1 MAATCC
7 CGVVRL
13 GLAGHSAT
21 VAASHCAGKGPS
33 TSSAPPAAASGLRR
47 ALVLLGS
54 AGLSAA
60 LLAAPGL
67 AATAATPLPPPPLGL
82 AVSPLAVPVQGSA
95 TARSSVE
102 RILAE
107 QLARRS
113 ALEHQP
119 LSSTLEIVP
128 VVIRFRDM
136 SSEELVDVFEQLLRA
151 QQLTAPAVRPLD
163 EGVLGKSATA
173 ADKPRDAE
181 PSSRAAVEAGKAKA
195 DMPAEPARPRRTAGE
210 EGRLSGSGPLMGV
223 GNGEEEGPTK
233 QRVTE
238 EAGKVTTADSR
249 AEGTA
254 SLDNDGAENEKA
266 DATGRLW
273 HEWSEQTS
281 LAEDLAARRGS
292 SAPTLQAS
300 WPVGVAGRSLL
311 EDMGANVRSGAWQ
324 LGGAAVLALGW
335 LGDAWELIG
344 GAESLDA
351 EDLDFRRA
359 RIRRAV
365 ALVGTILGVFA
376 ALFLAAYV
384 LLERLSRQRA
394 ADQLPA
400 QQSRV
405 TTVAATKA
413 DAAGRSASVKDSGE
427 DRALLAWPLRGLR
440 PEQLMPWSSAEPSG
454 VDRRM
459 PLPLDDGSTS
469 TRKGGSRTQ
478 GPPSL
483 FGSSNDAR
491 GLPAWGPSRLLDQVK
506 RLWQSQPDVQEP
518 VTMTVIEGRRRSAER
533 AAFAAE
539 EDSVDEI
546 IWKRPARGSLRLDND
561 EELWWH
567 RSPAEEAPELPSHL
581 GQRKHGLAPHGRH
594 IELESSRR
602 PKHASFDKL
611 DLAAHDQ
618 PRASE
623 SEGKLTESY
632 IGEQDSLHHQGR
644 SSYTAQKETTY
655 VPRLRQDWSSAMLD
669 QFWHQDTLW
678 VRDQDGV
685 YSRQSSVSRR

>member
-7 CGVVRL
+7 CGVARL
-13 GLAGHSAT
+13 GFAA
-21 VAASHCAGKGPS
+21 VAVSHGAAKGPS
-33 TSSAPPAAASGLRR
+33 TAGAPLAAANGLRR

-60 LLAAPGL
+60 LLAAPGP

-82 AVSPLAVPVQGSA
+82 ALSPLAAVAPVPVQGA
-95 TARSSVE
+95 AAARSSIE

-107 QLARRS
+107 QLARR
-113 ALEHQP
+113 
-119 LSSTLEIVP
+119 
-128 VVIRFRDM
+128 FRDM
-136 SSEELVDVFEQLLRA
+136 SNEELVDVFEQLLRA
-151 QQLTAPAVRPLD
+151 QLLTAPAVRPPD
-163 EGVLGKSATA
+163 EGVLGESAA
-173 ADKPRDAE
+173 VADRPRNAE
-181 PSSRAAVEAGKAKA
+181 PSSRAAMEAGKAKA
-195 DMPAEPARPRRTAGE
+195 DTPAEPARPCRTAGE
-210 EGRLSGSGPLMGV
+210 EGRLSRSGPATGAGV
-223 GNGEEEGPTK
+223 GDGEGPSK
-233 QRVTE
+233 QRATE
-238 EAGKVTTADSR
+238 EAGKPTNEGGR
-249 AEGTA
+249 AEGMAT
-254 SLDNDGAENEKA
+254 LDSDGAENENA

-273 HEWSEQTS
+273 HEWSERPS
-281 LAEDLAARRGS
+281 LAEGLAAWREGP
-292 SAPTLQAS
+292 AATPQAS
-300 WPVGVAGRSLL
+300 KPVGVAGRTLL
-311 EDMGANVRSGAWQ
+311 EDMGANVRNGAWQ
-324 LGGAAVLALGW
+324 VGGAAVLALGW
-335 LGDAWELIG
+335 LGDAWGLIG

-376 ALFLAAYV
+376 ALFLAAYM

-405 TTVAATKA
+405 TSVAATKA
-413 DAAGRSASVKDSGE
+413 DVASRSASVEDTGE

-440 PEQLMPWSSAEPSG
+440 PEQLMPWSSSESSG
-454 VDRRM
+454 MDRRV
-459 PLPLDDGSTS
+459 PLPLDDGSTL

-478 GPPSL
+478 GPPSPS
-483 FGSSNDAR
+483 GSGGDAR
-491 GLPAWGPSRLLDQVK
+491 GLLAWSPSRLLDQVK

-518 VTMTVIEGRRRSAER
+518 VTMKVSEGRRRSAER

-539 EDSVDEI
+539 EDNVDEI
-546 IWKRPARGSLRLDND
+546 FWKRPARGSLGLDDD
-561 EELWWH
+561 EDLWWH

-581 GQRKHGLAPHGRH
+581 GQRKHGLATHGRR

-602 PKHASFDKL
+602 PKHALFGKL

-618 PRASE
+618 LMVSE
-623 SEGKLTESY
+623 SEEKSTQSY
-632 IGEQDSLHHQGR
+632 AGEQDSLRHQGR
-644 SSYTAQKETTY
+644 SSSTTQEETTY

-685 YSRQSSVSRR
+685 YSRQPSISRR